1 MPFSWGEPAGD
12 DEAVRSAGCPV
23 ESGISTKWLM
33 TLSRSGAI
41 PARRITS
48 ARNLLGLMNTST
60 GS

>member
-1 MPFSWGEPAGD
+1 MPFSWESRPATMKPS
-12 DEAVRSAGCPV
+12 RSAGCPV